1 MSAAL
6 GEVPAQAVDENAKGD
21 KGPSQWAL
29 AAAEK
34 YGLVALFVVILLIF
48 SLWGKTSSTFPTL
61 ANLASTIGNQATLL
75 VISIGMVIPLIAG
88 EIDLSVGATAGAT
101 SVVTSAAMANFHQG
115 LAVAIAAGMVFAVI
129 VGMVIGVLVARV
141 SANSFVI
148 TFGVATVLGGLV
160 QWYTKSLPITSNIS
174 QGLQNFGSLN
184 WVGVPRMTVVLIPI
198 FAGAVILQ
206 DRTPYGRHLQ
216 AIGSN
221 KRAAHLVGV
230 RVGTTTFL
238 SFVISALTAG
248 VGGILLTARSGGA
261 SPDAGTTLLFPA
273 FTAVF
278 LGMACIRPGKP
289 NVVGTTIAV
298 FFLAAAVSGLTMA
311 GAQSWV
317 NDVFDGVALLI
328 AISMA
333 TWFGRQQG
341 VKRI

>member
-6 GEVPAQAVDENAKGD
+6 GEAHSPALEGTETE
-21 KGPSQWAL
+21 KGPSQRAL
-29 AAAEK
+29 EIAEK
-34 YGLVALFVVILLIF
+34 YGLVAVFVTLLLIF
-48 SLWGKTSSTFPTL
+48 SLWGQTSSTFPTM
-61 ANLASTIGNQATLL
+61 ANLAATVGNQATLL
-75 VISIGMVIPLIAG
+75 VISIGMVIPLLAG

-101 SVVTSAAMANFHQG
+101 SVVTAAAMANFHTG
-115 LAVAIAAGMVFAVI
+115 LLVAIIAGMIFALIIGV
-129 VGMVIGVLVARV
+129 VIGVLVARV

-160 QWYTKSLPITSNIS
+160 EWYTKSLPITSNIS

-184 WVGVPRMTVVLIPI
+184 WLGVPRMTVVLIPI
-198 FAGAVILQ
+198 FVGALILQ

-230 RVGTTTFL
+230 RVGTFTFL

-248 VGGILLTARSGGA
+248 IGGILLTARSGGA
-261 SPDAGTTLLFPA
+261 SPNAGTTLLFPA

-289 NVVGTTIAV
+289 NVVGTTVAV
-298 FFLAAAVSGLTMA
+298 FLLAAAVSGLTMA
-311 GAQSWV
+311 GAQAWV
-317 NDVFDGVALLI
+317 NDVFDGVALLV
-328 AISMA
+328 AISLA
-333 TWFGRQQG
+333 TWFGRKQG